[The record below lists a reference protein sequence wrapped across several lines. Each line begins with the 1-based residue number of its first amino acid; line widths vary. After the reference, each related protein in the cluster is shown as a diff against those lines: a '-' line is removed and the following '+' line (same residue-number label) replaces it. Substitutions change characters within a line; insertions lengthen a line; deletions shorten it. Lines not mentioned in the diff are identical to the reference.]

1 MASLASRP
9 RSLATVTFMRERAH
23 ASNNGGASP
32 VRRRLTYRGRWPPGR
47 PAAPPK
53 HSRLRERKQG
63 NNEAWFRSA
72 SDDPEL
78 GERKRGAV
86 PRWGRGLEFAEDDDD
101 GRLI

>member
-47 PAAPPK
+47 PAAPP
-53 HSRLRERKQG
+53 SIQG
-63 NNEAWFRSA
+63 F
-72 SDDPEL
+72 
-78 GERKRGAV
+78 
-86 PRWGRGLEFAEDDDD
+86 GRGSKATTRRGSGRRAMIQSLESVSGELFQD
-101 GRLI
+101 GGGDWSSLRMMMTGG